1 MFDAKHR
8 YWYAAIYKNKKH
20 CFNCGRNWELD
31 EFQLREFPERKN
43 GKNGGNKFT
52 ESEAK
57 AVASA
62 LGIKFRKKKKICYNP
77 IKRSLTKRICKVL
90 WSNRKEIL

>member
-1 MFDAKHR
+1 MFDAKHQYR
-8 YWYAAIYKNKKH
+8 YTTLYNHKKH
-20 CFNCGRNWELD
+20 CFNCGRNWEFV

-43 GKNGGNKFT
+43 GRNKPA
-52 ESEAK
+52 ESEMK

-77 IKRSLTKRICKVL
+77 TRRSLTTRITRLV
-90 WSNRKEIL
+90 E

>member
-1 MFDAKHR
+1 MFDAKHQYR
-8 YWYAAIYKNKKH
+8 YTTLYNHKKH
-20 CFNCGRNWELD
+20 CFNCGRNWEFV

-43 GKNGGNKFT
+43 GKNGGNKSIKS
-52 ESEAK
+52 ESK

-77 IKRSLTKRICKVL
+77 IKRSLTKRIARL
-90 WSNRKEIL
+90 DGSH